1 MVAQVDNPVGLP
13 SRGIRDNRLQSRK
26 IAVNV
31 GDGSDASHI
40 VVSISVDLV
49 RLPALA
55 AGRKVIAVDLQGHG
69 RTADI
74 DRPLSVALM
83 ADDIAALMM
92 GDSIGVNR
100 AGVTKQT
107 DARRCPSRL
116 VRRQRQ

>member
-1 MVAQVDNPVGLP
+1 MVAQVDNAVALP
-13 SRGIRDNRLQSRK
+13 FRDIRDNRLQSRK

-55 AGRKVIAVDLQGHG
+55 AARNVIAVNLQGHG

-83 ADDIAALMM
+83 AGDIAALIM

-100 AGVTKQT
+100 AGVTKRT
-107 DARRCPSRL
+107 DAPRCPSRL
-116 VRRQRQ
+116 FRRQRQ